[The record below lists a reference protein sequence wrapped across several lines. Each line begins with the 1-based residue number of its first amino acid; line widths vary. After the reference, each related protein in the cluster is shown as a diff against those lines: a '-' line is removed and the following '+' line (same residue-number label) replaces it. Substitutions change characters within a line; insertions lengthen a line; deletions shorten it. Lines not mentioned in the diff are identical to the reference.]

1 MIRARH
7 TPDRRRAVAERRGRR
22 AELWAAWFL
31 RLKGYRIL
39 ASRWRGRSGEIDL
52 IGRRGRV
59 LAFVEVKLRDDPGRA
74 ALAASGR
81 GPARIARAAA
91 EFLATRPELATL
103 DVRFDLVLSSPGR
116 MPRHLADAWRP

>member
-1 MIRARH
+1 MIRARRM
-7 TPDRRRAVAERRGRR
+7 TDRRRAVAERRGRR

-39 ASRWRGRSGEIDL
+39 ASRWRGRSGEVDL

-59 LAFVEVKLRDDPGRA
+59 LVFVEVKLRDDPARA
-74 ALAASGR
+74 AMAAAGR

-103 DVRFDLVLSSPGR
+103 DVRFDLMLSSPGR
-116 MPRHLADAWRP
+116 MPRHLPDAWRP